1 MLLLL
6 LLLFLL
12 VLSYNKLILFSLL
25 LDVVVIVIVIRD
37 CLFENHDKF
46 ALAIAL
52 FFLLG
57 SNLCERLYDACIF
70 ILYIAL

>member
-1 MLLLL
+1 MLL

-12 VLSYNKLILFSLL
+12 GLSYNKLILFSLL
-25 LDVVVIVIVIRD
+25 LDVDVVIVIRD

-46 ALAIAL
+46 ALAIPL